1 MQDLAIPL
9 ARNNLLGLVRNLVLN
24 AINKSERKISAKKP
38 WEQEKD
44 FLYLFRMKI
53 QMILLK
59 SYKH

>member
-38 WEQEKD
+38 
-44 FLYLFRMKI
+44 
-53 QMILLK
+53 
-59 SYKH
+59 